1 MYAFLKKFTTEC
13 SHWYVNVSY
22 LACYRIKDVWLC
34 MNSTQIHFSMVWLV
48 LCCTEM
54 HKLTNQITRTARL
67 SLLYTTGS
75 PHIQGNLIT
84 VNFDHDAFEF
94 AVSST
99 LSVFLHI
106 EKNEPFAYC
115 IAHADQFTVP
125 LLYVTKYIKYVLDV
139 VISNAAC
146 TITYSSE

>member
-1 MYAFLKKFTTEC
+1 
-13 SHWYVNVSY
+13 
-22 LACYRIKDVWLC
+22 
-34 MNSTQIHFSMVWLV
+34 
-48 LCCTEM
+48 M

-99 LSVFLHI
+99 LSVFLRI
-106 EKNEPFAYC
+106 EKNEPFATALHML
-115 IAHADQFTVP
+115 INSKQFTVP